1 MARRMQEIVRKL
13 AMALRIE
20 DYALVG
26 DTQTAA
32 LVGRDGSFDWM
43 CVPRFD
49 SGACFAALLGAPA
62 QGRWL
67 LAPAGADPAHTT
79 RSYRDG
85 TLVLETTFRT
95 PAGRVRVVDCMPP
108 RDRTPD
114 VVRLVEGLEG
124 DVPMHMEL
132 VVRFDYGSIL
142 PWVRRLPD
150 GRLHFIAGG
159 DALVL
164 HTDFETRGEG
174 LTTVADFTLRAG
186 QRLYSVLSWY
196 PSHEAPPP
204 APEPA
209 RSLADTEA
217 WWREWSS
224 RCTYEGRYRD
234 AVRASLLA
242 LKALT
247 YAPTGGIVA
256 AATTSLPE
264 ALGGT
269 RNWDYRYCWLRD
281 ATFTLY
287 ALTLAGYETEA
298 AAWRDWLLRA
308 VAGDP
313 AKLQIMYGLGGERRL
328 GEYELGWLAGYEGS
342 RPVRAGNAAVGQFQ
356 LDVYGE
362 VTDALHQ
369 TRRSGLPPDPSAWS
383 VQRALLDFLESAWR
397 GPDQGLWETRGP
409 RQHYTHSKVMA
420 WVAFDRAVKSVEQ
433 SGLEGPVERWRA
445 LRDAVHADVCAHG
458 WHAGKR
464 AFTQAYGS
472 EHLDA
477 SLLLIP
483 QVGFL
488 PAHDERVV
496 STVAAIERELVK
508 DGFVARYPTCGQ
520 DGLPPGEGVFLAC
533 SFWLADCYALLKRW
547 REARE
552 LYERLLALRNDV
564 GLLSEE
570 FDPVSGRL
578 VGNFPQAFSHV
589 GLVNTAYNL
598 SSDEK
603 RPAHHRRES

>member
-1 MARRMQEIVRKL
+1 MVHSGQT

-26 DTQTAA
+26 DTQTVA

-49 SGACFAALLGAPA
+49 SAACFAALLGGPEH
-62 QGRWL
+62 GRWL
-67 LAPAGADPAHTT
+67 LAPRNADPARTT
-79 RSYRDG
+79 RTYRDG
-85 TLVLETTFRT
+85 TLMLETTFVT
-95 PAGRVRVVDCMPP
+95 PEGRVRVVDCMPP

-114 VVRLVEGLEG
+114 VVRMVEGLDGE
-124 DVPMHMEL
+124 VSMHSEL

-150 GRLHFIAGG
+150 RRLHLIAGA

-164 HTDFETRGEG
+164 STEFETRGEG
-174 LTTVADFTLRAG
+174 LTTVGDFSVRKG
-186 QRLYSVLSWY
+186 QRLHAVLSWY
-196 PSHEAPPP
+196 PSHEEPPP
-204 APEPA
+204 PPEPA
-209 RSLADTEA
+209 KSLADTEA
-217 WWREWSS
+217 WWREWAGHCS
-224 RCTYEGRYRD
+224 YEGSYRD
-234 AVRASLLA
+234 AVYSSLLT

-256 AATTSLPE
+256 APTTSLPE
-264 ALGGT
+264 RLGGT

-287 ALTLAGYETEA
+287 ALTLAGYESEA
-298 AAWRDWLLRA
+298 SAWRDWLLRA
-308 VAGDP
+308 IAGDP

-328 GEYELGWLAGYEGS
+328 FEYELGWLPGYAAS
-342 RPVRAGNAAVGQFQ
+342 RPVRVGNAAVEQLQ

-362 VTDALHQ
+362 ITDALYQ
-369 TRRSGLPPDPSAWS
+369 TRRSGLAPEPASWN
-383 VQRALLDFLESAWR
+383 VQRALLDFLEGAWKQ
-397 GPDQGLWETRGP
+397 PDDGLWETRGP
-409 RQHYTHSKVMA
+409 RQHFTHSKMMA
-420 WVAFDRAVKSVEQ
+420 WVAFDRAVKTVEQ
-433 SGLEGPVERWRA
+433 TALEGPVERWRA
-445 LRDAVHADVCAHG
+445 LRDAIHEDVCTHG

-477 SLLLIP
+477 SLLLMP

-488 PAHDERVV
+488 PVRDERMV
-496 STVAAIERELVK
+496 STVAAVERELVK
-508 DGFVARYPTCGQ
+508 DGFVARYETCGQ

-533 SFWLADCYALLKRW
+533 SFWLADCYALLNRTE
-547 REARE
+547 EARK
-552 LYERLLALRNDV
+552 LFERLLALRNDV

-570 FDPVSGRL
+570 YDPKNGRL

-598 SSDEK
+598 SPVQT
-603 RPAHHRRES
+603 RPAHHRRQG